1 MEIQVKKN
9 TFWKLPPVLFAFFV
23 MGFVDVVGV
32 STSYVKS
39 DFGLNDT
46 LANLLPMLVFLWFAV
61 CSLPTGLLMK
71 RIGRK
76 NTVLLSSLILLLQQG

>member
-1 MEIQVKKN
+1 METQVKKS
-9 TFWKLPPVLFAFFV
+9 TFRKLPPVLFAFFV

-46 LANLLPMLVFLWFAV
+46 LANLLPMLV
-61 CSLPTGLLMK
+61 
-71 RIGRK
+71 
-76 NTVLLSSLILLLQQG
+76 